1 MLETVVFRGQ
11 TDIFREQRKDT
22 LGQLSAVERFKSART
37 ICTTTVS
44 RELEF
49 CSSAREVG
57 VGPDWAL
64 MSYLAL

>member
-37 ICTTTVS
+37 ICTTTVL
-44 RELEF
+44 ELEF

-57 VGPDWAL
+57 V
-64 MSYLAL
+64 LASRSVASGT